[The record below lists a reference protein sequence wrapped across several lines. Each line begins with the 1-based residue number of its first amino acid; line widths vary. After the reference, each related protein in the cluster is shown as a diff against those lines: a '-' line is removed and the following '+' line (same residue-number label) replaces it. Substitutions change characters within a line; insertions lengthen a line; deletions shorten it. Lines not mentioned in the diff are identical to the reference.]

1 MGDQREKLKKRWIV
15 LADVLDFSL
24 CLPPET
30 KEIKVVQMSS
40 NFERVQ
46 KVINQAYAENFTW
59 NPETCQDDLVLL
71 IILKTQ
77 LNVYCTN

>member
-1 MGDQREKLKKRWIV
+1 MRDKREKFKKPM
-15 LADVLDFSL
+15 ADILDFSL
-24 CLPPET
+24 WSLHET
-30 KEIKVVQMSS
+30 KEIKVVQTSS